1 MQMISLKSF
10 LSRRCPIFFE
20 SCPYLLRASWFV
32 ARTLLLHA
40 LIERRSEAR
49 CVHEIKSLDI
59 YPTSFSY
66 FTPPRV
72 RRAGY
77 RIFRARVAGGRARI
91 WVYTRHKHVHVRA
104 SAQSLQKLRANGTTK
119 TDAIQSTTAAKCQI
133 TIQKTQQQLKL
144 SLTTAFSVNVSI
156 HVITDRE
163 SMQ

>member
-10 LSRRCPIFFE
+10 LSRRCSIFFE

-40 LIERRSEAR
+40 LIEQRSEAR
-49 CVHEIKSLDI
+49 CVQEIKSLDI

-77 RIFRARVAGGRARI
+77 RIFARGSPADAREFGFTRALSTYMYVLQLTVFRRF
-91 WVYTRHKHVHVRA
+91 
-104 SAQSLQKLRANGTTK
+104 AQTELQK
-119 TDAIQSTTAAKCQI
+119 TDAIQSTTAVKCQI
-133 TIQKTQQQLKL
+133 TIQKHN
-144 SLTTAFSVNVSI
+144 SS
-156 HVITDRE
+156 
-163 SMQ
+163 

>member
-10 LSRRCPIFFE
+10 LSRRCSIFFE

-40 LIERRSEAR
+40 LIEQRSEAI

-59 YPTSFSY
+59 YPKSFSY

-77 RIFRARVAGGRARI
+77 RIFCARVAVGRARI
-91 WVYTRHKHVHVRA
+91 WVYTSHEHVHVRA

-119 TDAIQSTTAAKCQI
+119 NWCNTINNSSKMSNNDTKNTTAVKLVTYNC
-133 TIQKTQQQLKL
+133 IQC
-144 SLTTAFSVNVSI
+144 
-156 HVITDRE
+156 
-163 SMQ
+163 